1 MEIVFDNANDLKDY
15 LDSNYKDFINSA
27 YSITEDGIY
36 DTLAE
41 LFPTDDLDYDM
52 NQTAYEG
59 VKNINSE
66 EYLDG
71 IISSDVLVSE
81 YNSWLDDYNSEDELS
96 ITDNCVSEIA
106 DDIPSD
112 TDFEEE
118 FDRAQDKYMEDN
130 ERLYGFGE
138 ENQDEPEELDY
149 DEKSANVDTWS
160 DLSELDDN
168 IGDTTEVESTENL
181 DYDTRDAA
189 FIYIAG
195 DCIQGGHGETHA
207 QILEKY
213 LEDVGKG
220 DRIPKDFEGDGDIG
234 GSRPSQARMERLT
247 GTKDIAFGH
256 IVDNMAFIEVLESG
270 ANEDD
275 VAKACVKQLGV
286 DKAYFYDTNNYL
298 VQRLAKFR
306 CYTK

>member
-15 LDSNYKDFINSA
+15 LDSDYKDFINSA

-41 LFPTDDLDYDM
+41 LFPTASIDYDL
-52 NQTAYEG
+52 NQAAYEG

-71 IISSDVLVSE
+71 IINSDVLVSE
-81 YNSWLDDYNSEDELS
+81 YNSWLDDYDSEDELS

-106 DDIPSD
+106 DDIPSE
-112 TDFEEE
+112 TYFEEE
-118 FDRAQDKYMEDN
+118 FDRAKDIYMEEN

-138 ENQDEPEELDY
+138 ENQDETLELDY
-149 DEKSANVDTWS
+149 DEKSASVDTWS

-168 IGDTTEVESTENL
+168 IGDTTEVDSTEDL

-195 DCIQGGHGETHA
+195 DCIKGDSGETHA

-220 DRIPKDFEGDGDIG
+220 DRIPKDFEGDGDIVR
-234 GSRPSQARMERLT
+234 SRPSQARMERLT

-286 DKAYFYDTNNYL
+286 DKAYFYDTSNYL